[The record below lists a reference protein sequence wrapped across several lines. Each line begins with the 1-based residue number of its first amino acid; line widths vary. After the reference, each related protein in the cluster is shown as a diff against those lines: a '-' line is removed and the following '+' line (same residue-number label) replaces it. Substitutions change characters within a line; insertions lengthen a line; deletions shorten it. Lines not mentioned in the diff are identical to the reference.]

1 MAFKN
6 EIKAWRNVMFTDIER
21 EALREMCLTAFKR
34 AGGRGQPAA
43 IATKEIL
50 KGKIG
55 FDDALFPVVKVAAP
69 TVKPVIA
76 LSEADQ
82 ETVGDWLHVL
92 ETGEYTLGAAQAA
105 LANYPDVLAAVEAGY
120 EAALQARTMAAPKP
134 GKAAPKPVAT
144 APKPGKV
151 GAAHGVVITRNK
163 TRAA

>member
-34 AGGRGQPAA
+34 AGGRGQPTA

-55 FDDALFPVVKVAAP
+55 FDDALFPVVKAAAP
-69 TVKPVIA
+69 IVKPVMT
-76 LSEADQ
+76 LSAADQ

-92 ETGEYTLGAAQAA
+92 ETGEYTLDAAQAA
-105 LANYPDVLAAVEAGY
+105 LAGHPAVLAAVEAGY

-134 GKAAPKPVAT
+134 GKAAPKPVAA

-151 GAAHGVVITRNK
+151 GAAHGVIITRNK